1 MLGGIARG
9 EVPVRERTRAAVAPG
24 DGHDDP
30 RMRLPHLGGSCG
42 RPPSMVSAVSGGR
55 KRRTQPV
62 GCPRATPRRIRLTSE
77 TCRPMARPVPPSSDG
92 PPPSARERQPVQ
104 IPRYRPS
111 PTNSGLGRFRVHS
124 GVWTHHGRRAL
135 IEVSAPRPRD
145 RFACGARPGVLHIS
159 RAPADLVSSAA
170 CAAGVTWAGLLARF
184 PRGGQGV
191 HSRGHQPHAG
201 PPPHPEECGGGLRL
215 WRRRDEVHESRGW
228 DTPVAYRGVPSAQAR
243 SSDPTNAV
251 RHGHELI
258 EP

>member
-1 MLGGIARG
+1 LRGARSLYAN
-9 EVPVRERTRAAVAPG
+9 ERGPPSLRG

-111 PTNSGLGRFRVHS
+111 PTNSGLGRFLAHS
-124 GVWTHHGRRAL
+124 GVWTHHLRRAL

-184 PRGGQGV
+184 PPWRAR
-191 HSRGHQPHAG
+191 SPLTG
-201 PPPHPEECGGGLRL
+201 PPA
-215 WRRRDEVHESRGW
+215 
-228 DTPVAYRGVPSAQAR
+228 AYRPAASPGGVRRWASSLETAGRSA
-243 SSDPTNAV
+243 
-251 RHGHELI
+251 
-258 EP
+258 